1 MSLPQTFKP
10 LTQWLRNSDQGQS
23 YIYPSAGRR
32 VLCMVLYSLG
42 LFVIIAISSSIVVS
56 IDCLYSRK
64 CTNLDRILD
73 TTLSGIW
80 FVGTA
85 FFVLKA
91 WRGELHGCRKKPV

>member
-1 MSLPQTFKP
+1 MSLPQALKP
-10 LTQWLRNSDQGQS
+10 LTQWLSNHDQGQN

-42 LFVIIAISSSIVVS
+42 LFMVIAISSSIVVS

-73 TTLSGIW
+73 TVLSGIW

-85 FFVLKA
+85 FFAFKA
-91 WRGELHGCRKKPV
+91 WRGELAGCRKKPV